1 MKAPAD
7 LNSEAKENL
16 AGPNP
21 APPPFTVWYL
31 SFANFPTM
39 SSLLLPLLIS
49 SVVVAR
55 QVHISVDASSSMG
68 VFPPVA
74 RFFGADVSADE
85 AQTSLT
91 GN

>member
-1 MKAPAD
+1 
-7 LNSEAKENL
+7 
-16 AGPNP
+16 
-21 APPPFTVWYL
+21 
-31 SFANFPTM
+31 M